1 MAIPCY
7 FKFSTKPTTPKKPI
21 SASKK
26 NRLFQKI
33 WLLEQDATLLEA
45 ELHDFGTHRR
55 KLSRKQQPSPTP
67 ASWQVCIQ
75 QLQHQLIMETNITNV
90 AELFALMQQVA
101 VHFQI
106 QHIPPIPRHSNQV
119 DLPVTLKVTPFEK
132 ALRDL
137 FTTLATSS
145 DSTITTATITNTTP
159 IATPPL
165 TPPSSTTSSQTST
178 LYFLA
183 EFEDQQEALATIK
196 QQLIDIYF
204 TCQHLHNPLLI
215 QSYYHGYMHQHL
227 DDMISWATVA
237 FTTYSPCIHVS
248 DLFAQQTYW
257 TRQQVGERCQ
267 LEAKRL
273 FDEAIFGD
281 DDSSVS
287 LIFTAYLLTHC
298 ACFTLHNRQAHVYA
312 DVAWQMSVQL
322 KQTHVPHLTS
332 PTHDSMAWIYA
343 EVWRRLY
350 TVTRFMVISFNLVND
365 HRLDISALAA
375 HAMGIGFPHLAPCE
389 QDDPAL
395 ADAVHAYHDLAKL
408 HHVAFL
414 SNISSLSMRLY
425 SGKLATVGSNDL
437 RAMEARFVG
446 FWYALPPS
454 HRLGSA
460 PLAPL
465 PMADIHQCPSFRSLR
480 VNAAY
485 YLMLMSTLLRL
496 MPTVGTDHALEVVS
510 LCCDA
515 IIKIYKVMHARA
527 PCTIELHWLI
537 IVLDTVL
544 LLLDAKDP
552 EVRRRAKQGAKDAK
566 ELFMRHGSSQD
577 YCSPSPIYSHTLYHA
592 VLAQRMH
599 AHLATKDT
607 AF

>member
-1 MAIPCY
+1 M
-7 FKFSTKPTTPKKPI
+7 
-21 SASKK
+21 
-26 NRLFQKI
+26 
-33 WLLEQDATLLEA
+33 LEA
-45 ELHDFGTHRR
+45 ELQDFGTHRCHQ
-55 KLSRKQQPSPTP
+55 SQKQLPAP

-75 QLQHQLIMETNITNV
+75 RIQHQLIMETNITNV
-90 AELFALMQQVA
+90 AELFTLMQQA
-101 VHFQI
+101 SIHFQV
-106 QHIPPIPRHSNQV
+106 QHIPPIPRHSHQV
-119 DLPVTLKVTPFEK
+119 DLPVTLRVTPFEK
-132 ALRDL
+132 ALREL

-145 DSTITTATITNTTP
+145 DPTTPTTIHTTP

-165 TPPSSTTSSQTST
+165 TPPPSSTSSQTSA
-178 LYFLA
+178 LSSVPDLD
-183 EFEDQQEALATIK
+183 DQQEALATLK

-204 TCQHLHNPLLI
+204 SCQHLHTPLLI
-215 QSYYHGYMHQHL
+215 QSYYHSYMSEHL

-237 FTTYSPCIHVS
+237 FTAYSSCFHVS
-248 DLFAQQTYW
+248 DLFAQQAYW
-257 TRQQVGERCQ
+257 TRQQVGELCQ
-267 LEAKRL
+267 SEAKRL

-281 DDSSVS
+281 HHSSVS

-298 ACFTLHNRQAHVYA
+298 ACSTLLNRQAHVYA

-322 KQTHVPHLTS
+322 KQTHVPNLTPQS
-332 PTHDSMAWIYA
+332 SNSEAWIHA
-343 EVWRRLY
+343 EAWRRLY
-350 TVTRFMVISFNLVND
+350 TMTRFMVISFNLVND
-365 HRLDISALAA
+365 HRLDVSALAA
-375 HAMGIGFPHLAPCE
+375 HAIGIGFPQPAPCE
-389 QDDPAL
+389 QDDPVL

-414 SNISSLSMRLY
+414 SNISSLNMRLY
-425 SGKLATVGSNDL
+425 TGKLATVGSNDL
-437 RAMEARFVG
+437 RAMEARFVD
-446 FWYALPPS
+446 FWYALPPT
-454 HRLGSA
+454 HRIGSA
-460 PLAPL
+460 PLASL
-465 PMADIHQCPSFRSLR
+465 PMAHIHLCPSFRSLR

-515 IIKIYKVMHARA
+515 IIKIYKFMHARA

-552 EVRRRAKQGAKDAK
+552 EVRRRAKQGAMDAK
-566 ELFMRHGSSQD
+566 DLFMHHVHGAPDCSS
-577 YCSPSPIYSHTLYHA
+577 PPPIYSHTLYHA

-607 AF
+607 CF